1 MHRGPPTHAAR
12 LRAGARPVRKDE
24 HAKARASSGECCAAK
39 GRNDAHSADAHAA
52 RVRSTVQ
59 ADGLTLRA
67 WGKSLHAGWRPH
79 SARATPGTARRQDGR
94 RACTHGCRGRLR
106 ASEGRWDAQATN
118 GSRSRTEAPQSGRRG
133 ADGTFWG
140 RAMHSGA
147 NAAPGGPMPPEGGCA
162 KRGQPGY
169 RPKCHARRIP
179 PLPLVR
185 D

>member
-1 MHRGPPTHAAR
+1 M
-12 LRAGARPVRKDE
+12 RKDE

-67 WGKSLHAGWRPH
+67 WGEVAACRLATTQRACHARH
-79 SARATPGTARRQDGR
+79 SPGTKMTDEPARTAEEAVCGL
-94 RACTHGCRGRLR
+94 LR
-106 ASEGRWDAQATN
+106 ADGMPR
-118 GSRSRTEAPQSGRRG
+118 RPMEAEAGPRPLKAAVGALTGPFGAGPCIRAPIPRLVALCPPEGRRG
-133 ADGTFWG
+133 
-140 RAMHSGA
+140 
-147 NAAPGGPMPPEGGCA
+147 A

-169 RPKCHARRIP
+169 RPNCHTRRIP